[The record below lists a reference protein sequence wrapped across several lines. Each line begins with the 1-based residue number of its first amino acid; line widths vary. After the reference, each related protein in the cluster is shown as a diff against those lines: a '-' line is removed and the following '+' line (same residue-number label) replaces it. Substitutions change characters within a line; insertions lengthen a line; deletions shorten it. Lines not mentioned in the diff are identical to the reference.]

1 MAVSLKVD
9 TEDFPSIISMLGLG
23 GNNALPPIAAASPE
37 PEPNPPPPVDPSLG
51 GADNPTAQPDT
62 SNAPPAKNKLQTLR
76 DFLNPPPPDAPVP
89 VPSPQVPGQ
98 FSEMPPADLAGSMA
112 ANTAQIKPTFKE
124 SHPLA
129 STLLRVALSSGQG
142 GLIGSQYANAG
153 QGFEAAKQATDPLR
167 KKMEDAD

>member
-1 MAVSLKVD
+1 MAASLKVD

-23 GNNALPPIAAASPE
+23 GNNALPPIAPE
-37 PEPNPPPPVDPSLG
+37 PTPDASQPPPVDPSLG
-51 GADNPTAQPDT
+51 GADNPNAQSDT

-76 DFLNPPPPDAPVP
+76 EFLNPPPPDAPVP

-98 FSEMPPADLAGSMA
+98 FAEMPPADLAGSMA
-112 ANTAQIKPTFKE
+112 ANTAHIKPTFKE